1 MPLGV
6 EVSTQV
12 FGAWILGSNPSRTTI
27 LFYLSMGSNP
37 LEATDRTNYIFYCLF
52 VVIMNNLF
60 NL

>member
-12 FGAWILGSNPSRTTI
+12 FGTCSR
-27 LFYLSMGSNP
+27 GSNP

-52 VVIMNNLF
+52 VVIMNNLL